1 MYKKE
6 IEHFNKKIIEE
17 RISRSA
23 ERDLRGVVDEFFSAN
38 YENISEKRKREV
50 ELDFELRH
58 IESKSRYYRSD
69 VDGAE
74 KIFSQIKNCLF
85 TMLDKSVDR
94 SKSNKGII
102 NEQISESVML
112 QPNFHGVGIDLKK
125 LLKK

>member
-1 MYKKE
+1 MHKKE

-23 ERDLRGVVDEFFSAN
+23 ERDLRDVVDEFFSVN

-58 IESKSRYYRSD
+58 IECKLRYYRSD
-69 VDGAE
+69 VDGGE

-94 SKSNKGII
+94 SNKGSI

-112 QPNFHGVGIDLKK
+112 QPNFHGVGINLKK

>member
-23 ERDLRGVVDEFFSAN
+23 ERALRDVVDEFFSVN

-50 ELDFELRH
+50 ELNFELRH
-58 IESKSRYYRSD
+58 IVSKLRYYRSD

-94 SKSNKGII
+94 SKSNKGSI
-102 NEQISESVML
+102 NEKISESVML